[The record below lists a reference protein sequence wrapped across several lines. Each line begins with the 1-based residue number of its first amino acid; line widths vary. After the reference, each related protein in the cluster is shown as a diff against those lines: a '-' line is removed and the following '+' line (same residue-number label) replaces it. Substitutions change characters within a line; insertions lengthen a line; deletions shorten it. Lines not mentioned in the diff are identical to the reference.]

1 MDEKHWKKSLFR
13 LSMKKTV
20 LRKLYSIFQLFFF
33 FAQFTLQGLIYLS
46 LEYPVLSLV
55 STLFN
60 MTPVLFSVD
69 AGVDTEQRWIFLK
82 NIIIS
87 LIWYL
92 HIVNNIFKLISHFV
106 FTL

>member
-1 MDEKHWKKSLFR
+1 MHDTKS
-13 LSMKKTV
+13 
-20 LRKLYSIFQLFFF
+20 KLI
-33 FAQFTLQGLIYLS
+33 LISEHSKNSS
-46 LEYPVLSLV
+46 LNIHTHRRQIEYPVLSLV

-87 LIWYL
+87 LI
-92 HIVNNIFKLISHFV
+92 
-106 FTL
+106 

>member
-1 MDEKHWKKSLFR
+1 MEDALVYVR
-13 LSMKKTV
+13 
-20 LRKLYSIFQLFFF
+20 Q
-33 FAQFTLQGLIYLS
+33 

-87 LIWYL
+87 LI
-92 HIVNNIFKLISHFV
+92 
-106 FTL
+106 

>member
-1 MDEKHWKKSLFR
+1 MGAICVVFPGMNVWTKIVTAHF
-13 LSMKKTV
+13 
-20 LRKLYSIFQLFFF
+20 Y
-33 FAQFTLQGLIYLS
+33 YLLLC

-87 LIWYL
+87 LI
-92 HIVNNIFKLISHFV
+92 
-106 FTL
+106 

>member
-1 MDEKHWKKSLFR
+1 MITHEFEE
-13 LSMKKTV
+13 
-20 LRKLYSIFQLFFF
+20 
-33 FAQFTLQGLIYLS
+33 LS

-82 NIIIS
+82 NIII
-87 LIWYL
+87 Y
-92 HIVNNIFKLISHFV
+92 
-106 FTL
+106 